1 MKKITPPNISI
12 ENIDELI
19 QSTIKSLYADS
30 IVKKRIDA
38 LTMNEKE
45 VQDHLATMLS
55 FQKDQHDIETC
66 ITNNRCIKN
75 GAHYIVD
82 VERDAYGRIQRVIK
96 PCPIVEKKLKVSQFL
111 IYEDFPESLKD
122 LQLFDD
128 IEKRVGR
135 KDLVRYLIKVFN
147 GQETNGLYLLG
158 PHNTGKSFSLA
169 TFAYKYASNELGS
182 IGFID
187 IHEFIQKLV
196 YTKQNDEQRFQRD
209 LEKLIQLDILILDAL
224 GSKDLDDQGRDLV
237 LIPLLNERL
246 KLNKI
251 TMMTSIFPIRELE
264 VVFRKY
270 PSSVPRLKELTSLI
284 QASMKVIEL
293 PASYSL

>member
-1 MKKITPPNISI
+1 MKKITPPNLSI

-19 QSTIKSLYADS
+19 RSTIESLYADPL
-30 IVKKRIDA
+30 VKKRIDL

-45 VQDHLATMLS
+45 IQDHLATMLS
-55 FQKDQHDIETC
+55 FQKDQHDIQTC
-66 ITNNRCIKN
+66 IVNDRCMKN

-82 VERDAYGRIQRVIK
+82 VERDVYGRIQRVIK
-96 PCPIVEKKLKVSQFL
+96 PCPIVEKKLKVNQFL
-111 IYEDFPESLKD
+111 IYEDFPDLLKD
-122 LQLFDD
+122 LSLFED
-128 IEKRVGR
+128 IKKREGR
-135 KDLVRYLIKVFN
+135 KDLY
-147 GQETNGLYLLG
+147 QYLLKVLTGKERSGSYIVG

-169 TFAYKYASNELGS
+169 TFAYKYASNELGT

-187 IHEFIQKLV
+187 VHELIQKLV
-196 YTKQNDEQRFQRD
+196 HTKQNDEQRFQRD

-246 KLNKI
+246 KSNKT
-251 TMMTSIFPIRELE
+251 TMITSIFPIRELE